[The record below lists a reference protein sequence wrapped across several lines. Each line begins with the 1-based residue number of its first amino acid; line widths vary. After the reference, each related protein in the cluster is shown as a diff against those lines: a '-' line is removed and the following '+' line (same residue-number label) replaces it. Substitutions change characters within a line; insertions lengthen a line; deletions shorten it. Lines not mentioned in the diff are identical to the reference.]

1 MNRGS
6 LRSLENLFRG
16 LSCLFAIFVIG
27 ASTLLCTG
35 HYLIG
40 GLIFLSAIVGVF
52 AVSKKMVFWWPRKRG
67 SRPRVLMF
75 HAVSDDVKTDTAPNN
90 TLRPDTLRLLIQDL
104 LASGYTFQTLHEAFE
119 TPNNKK
125 RVVVLTFDDGYVD
138 NYTTL
143 LPILRE
149 FQVKATVFITDIR
162 TEEYLSDAQIME
174 MHASGLI
181 EFGGHTQNHVN
192 LAACE
197 DATARQEIEKNYDSI
212 KRLLGYSPTSFAYP
226 FGKYTTRDRDLLEEI
241 GYRFAVTTKKKF
253 FTADLLQIERQI
265 IPRKAS
271 RFMAYL
277 LATRGKCNI

>member
-1 MNRGS
+1 MDRGS

-27 ASTLLCTG
+27 ASTLLYTG

-40 GLIFLSAIVGVF
+40 GLVFLSAIVGVF

-75 HAVSDDVKTDTAPNN
+75 HAVSDDVKTDVAPNN

-104 LASGYTFQTLHEAFE
+104 LASGYTFQTLHEAFA

-162 TEEYLSDAQIME
+162 TEEYLSDAQIVE

-226 FGKYTTRDRDLLEEI
+226 FGKYTIRDRDLLEKI

-253 FTADLLQIERQI
+253 FTADPLQIERQI